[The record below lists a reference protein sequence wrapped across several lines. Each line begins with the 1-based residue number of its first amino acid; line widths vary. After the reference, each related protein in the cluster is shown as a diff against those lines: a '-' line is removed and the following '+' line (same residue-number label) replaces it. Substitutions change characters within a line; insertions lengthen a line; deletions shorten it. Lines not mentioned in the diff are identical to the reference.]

1 MGLFFNVRKPRKF
14 NHQPIY
20 YDVNKEALEERIN
33 KVKREMDMDADEATY
48 RPNIKGSI
56 IDQTT
61 HARKRMD
68 DTESD
73 HSAKTIRLAIILVL
87 LIIIFYYFYVR

>member
-33 KVKREMDMDADEATY
+33 KVKREMDMAGEDESY

-73 HSAKTIRLAIILVL
+73 RSAKTIRMAIILVL
-87 LIIIFYYFYVR
+87 LIIAFYYFYIR